1 MNIMNYILTVLIIS
15 MSVFVRSRPL
25 NQDDITVSENDV
37 EAHSILPEILSGVP
51 EPEYLTN
58 PEEPQYNT
66 VYDTSIYNSI
76 DTGVRKKYTHY
87 QPAMSVH
94 QPWSNRA
101 RSGHGYHY
109 QPRPAPPHSLYPQ
122 QLPVPGHGGY
132 PQPLPAVVRGQR
144 HRQVHQGHGG
154 YDVSHQNQHFQDF
167 KIKKN
172 VNSTDKLDKESV
184 PSVNTDLVKYDYSA
198 PYEHNN
204 YHHKLDYDHSHYDHH
219 MQDVYGK
226 NYDHGHYDHHR
237 QDVNGKNNDHGHYD
251 HHIQDV
257 YGKNYDH
264 GHYDHHIQ
272 DVYERDYDHGHHDHH
287 LQDMY
292 GKTNNT
298 EPIESQNWSF
308 GSFLSSVWPFN
319 YHGHGHGQN
328 HRGLGGPG
336 ALPEIGLDAV
346 QEVSKDHLLFTP

>member
-51 EPEYLTN
+51 EYLTN
-58 PEEPQYNT
+58 PKEPQYNT
-66 VYDTSIYNSI
+66 AYDTSIYNSI
-76 DTGVRKKYTHY
+76 DTGVGNKYTHY

-122 QLPVPGHGGY
+122 LLPVPGHGGY
-132 PQPLPAVVRGQR
+132 PQPLPAVVRGQQ
-144 HRQVHQGHGG
+144 HRQVHHGHGHG
-154 YDVSHQNQHFQDF
+154 VYDVSNQIQHFQDF

-204 YHHKLDYDHSHYDHH
+204 YHHKLDYDH
-219 MQDVYGK
+219 
-226 NYDHGHYDHHR
+226 GHYDHHI
-237 QDVNGKNNDHGHYD
+237 QDMYGKNYDHGHYD